1 MKNIFT
7 RKSLCAALILMW
19 ASLSTGCTA
28 TRAVTASYWHS
39 DDVFYIAYLET
50 KGGIEAE
57 IKKCKVQ
64 ADNSMKCTKQAKV
77 NKTLNK

>member
-1 MKNIFT
+1 MKNIFN

-19 ASLSTGCTA
+19 VSLSTGCSSV
-28 TRAVTASYWHS
+28 RSVTTSYWYS
-39 DDVFYIAYLET
+39 DDVFYVAYLET
-50 KGGIEAE
+50 KGGTKAK

-64 ADNSMKCTKQAKV
+64 ADNSMKCEKQATV